1 MQAARPSRLDLL
13 TALAISL
20 TAMLAYLPALGSVP
34 LLDWDELIYGEAAR
48 EMVESGN
55 FLQVYVNYKPFWEK
69 PPLFFWLQGLGFQVF
84 GVNEAAARLPNV
96 IFFGLT
102 VGLIYLVGRFFRGQ
116 QFGWL
121 WAGLLGTGLLPVFY
135 SKYGIIDP
143 VFNFFVIL
151 ALLCLFTWDQG
162 QDWRWAGGAALSLG
176 LAVTTKGPSALVMV
190 AAIVVLYKIWHI
202 KPLPNILG
210 FLLFGLATALLA
222 GSWFIAETLT
232 HGPWFVESFI
242 NYQRRIVSTDDGHPG
257 PIFYHLLVFAVGCF
271 PFAGF
276 VPAGMATAVESELIR
291 FKHLAL
297 IWFGVVLVLF
307 SVFIQTK
314 LPHYASLLYVPG
326 SFFAALRLDALMRHR
341 QRPHLWEMGWV
352 LLTGLLLGAV
362 PTFLSYLG
370 QHLALVYQLVPS
382 LTSDPLA
389 VAYLSLPVDWPTW
402 TYFSGG
408 TLIVGTLVG
417 CVLLIRKQLAWGIF
431 TLGAGSLIG
440 INLVWAIH
448 IQRFSVYAQ
457 SIPIAIMKSLHDSPT
472 ELGFYGPLT
481 FVPPFYARRQ
491 VHNPANNQQLQ
502 TLLNKLQ
509 GKPLQ
514 MLVRRPDIAL
524 IEQIATLKIVETRE
538 PFVLVLVAPTL
549 GGNLNKGQ

>member
-1 MQAARPSRLDLL
+1 MQAVRPSRLDLL
-13 TALAISL
+13 TALAVSL

-69 PPLFFWLQGLGFQVF
+69 PPLFFWLQGMSFHFF

-116 QFGWL
+116 NFGWL

-151 ALLCLFTWDQG
+151 ALLCLFSWDRG

-176 LAVTTKGPSALVMV
+176 LAVTTKGPSALVIV
-190 AAIVVLYKIWHI
+190 AAIVILYKIWHS
-202 KPLPNILG
+202 KPLPNIWG
-210 FLLFGLATALLA
+210 ILLFGLATALLA
-222 GSWFIAETLT
+222 GSWFAAETLT
-232 HGPWFVESFI
+232 HGSWFVESFV

-257 PIFYHLLVFAVGCF
+257 PIFYHLVVFAVGCF
-271 PFAGF
+271 PFASF
-276 VPAGMATAVESELIR
+276 VPAGMATTVESGLIR

-297 IWFGVVLVLF
+297 VWFGVVLVMF

-326 SFFAALRLDALMRHR
+326 SFFAALRLDALMRYR
-341 QRPHLWEMGWV
+341 QRAHPLEIGFV
-352 LLTGLLLGAV
+352 LFTGLLLGMV
-362 PTFLSYLG
+362 PTSLSYLG
-370 QHLALVYQLVPS
+370 QHLELVYQLFPA
-382 LTSDPLA
+382 LKSDPLA
-389 VAYLSLPVDWPTW
+389 VAYLSLPVDWSTW
-402 TYFSGG
+402 TYLAGG
-408 TLIVGTLVG
+408 TLITGTLVG
-417 CVLLIRKQLAWGIF
+417 SVLLIRKQLGWGLL

-440 INLVWAIH
+440 ISLVWAIH

-457 SIPIAIMKSLHDSPT
+457 SIPIALMQGLRDSPS

-481 FVPPFYARRQ
+481 FLPPFYARRQ

-502 TLLNKLQ
+502 TLLNGLQ
-509 GKPLQ
+509 GKSLK
-514 MLVRRPDIAL
+514 MIVRRPDIPL
-524 IEQIATLKIVETRE
+524 VEEIATLDILETRE
-538 PFVLVLVAPTL
+538 PFLVVSVVPKPLTP
-549 GGNLNKGQ
+549 